1 MRKYEILY
9 QQLCEEITQRLQGG
23 DGVLPGEMQ
32 MCAQYGVSRQT
43 LRRALARLK
52 EEHIVAS
59 RQGSGYTLTGRLP
72 AGTNR
77 IALLVPSKERY
88 TFPAL
93 IAQVTRLLGQM
104 HFQTDVYVTRQ
115 DVGAERQILEEL
127 IGDAP
132 RGMIAFCCGS
142 GRPSPNA
149 DLYQALYNKGTRI
162 VFASGRCPNIL
173 CGESAETADE
183 QGGEA
188 LAEYLLS
195 LGHTRLAFLMEEGDA
210 QGQDIYLGGVRALLR
225 RGFPLSEEDV
235 KRIPPSVMDRI
246 RSDRTS
252 SVMNRILS
260 MLPEDATAVIC
271 QNDEL
276 AFFVIRALRS
286 RGIQVPAQISV
297 AGFDD
302 SHLRAAGR
310 IPLTTMARTP
320 LLEADYVCAALRHL
334 LTGSSP
340 VPPGNL
346 WRLVPGAS
354 TAPRSAGRM

>member
-1 MRKYEILY
+1 
-9 QQLCEEITQRLQGG
+9 
-23 DGVLPGEMQ
+23 
-32 MCAQYGVSRQT
+32 
-43 LRRALARLK
+43 
-52 EEHIVAS
+52 
-59 RQGSGYTLTGRLP
+59 
-72 AGTNR
+72 
-77 IALLVPSKERY
+77 
-88 TFPAL
+88 
-93 IAQVTRLLGQM
+93 
-104 HFQTDVYVTRQ
+104 
-115 DVGAERQILEEL
+115 
-127 IGDAP
+127 
-132 RGMIAFCCGS
+132 
-142 GRPSPNA
+142 
-149 DLYQALYNKGTRI
+149 
-162 VFASGRCPNIL
+162 
-173 CGESAETADE
+173 
-183 QGGEA
+183 
-188 LAEYLLS
+188 
-195 LGHTRLAFLMEEGDA
+195 MEEGDA
-210 QGQDIYLGGVRALLR
+210 QGQDRYLGGVRALLR

-260 MLPEDATAVIC
+260 MIPEDATAVIC

-310 IPLTTMARTP
+310 IPLTTMARNP
-320 LLEADYVCAALRHL
+320 LPEADYVCAALRHL

-354 TAPRSAGRM
+354 TGSRSAGRM